1 MNVKLNNITKRFGNK
16 YAVKNLNA
24 NIDEGKILGIVGQ
37 NGAGKTTTF
46 RMILNFIQP
55 SSGNINWYNFN
66 NESKIR
72 SQIGFLPE
80 ERGLYQKWS
89 IEEQIV
95 YFSKLHNMNKI
106 DTLKELDKWM
116 SRLGVIGNKKDKIQT
131 LSKGNA
137 QKVQFI
143 ATVIFKPEL
152 LILDEPFSGLDP
164 INSSLIMD
172 SIIKLR
178 DQGTSIVFSSH
189 DLEGVEKIS
198 DNILMLKNGKTVTSG
213 NPKDIRESF
222 GFKNIYVESDINDE
236 TLLSIPGVKS
246 INNDRLGRK
255 IKIEND
261 EVGKAI
267 FKLVSNDGYV
277 KTFSQQPPTLKEVF
291 EKYVQEET

>member
-255 IKIEND
+255 ITIEND